1 MATVAITPT
10 TLVSETAS
18 ATLPIASG
26 TAIVAANTNTFAYPR
41 EGKLVLQLNNTYAG
55 AKVFTIAA
63 GTFCASGKGALEVSL
78 AQDEVKFL
86 VVDGDRHKNNSGLV
100 SLTYES
106 GTTGFVQAL
115 YVP

>member
-10 TLVSETAS
+10 TLVSETPS

-26 TAIVAANTNTFAYPR
+26 TAINTANTNTFAYPR
-41 EGKLVLQLNNTYAG
+41 EGKLVLQVNNTTAA
-55 AKVFTIAA
+55 AKIFTVAA
-63 GTFCASGKGALEVSL
+63 GTFCASGKGDLATSM
-78 AQDEVKFL
+78 AQDEVYFL

-100 SLTYES
+100 SVTYES
-106 GTTGFVQAL
+106 GMTGFIQAL